1 MNDSFPKV
9 SMVRDKDRESE
20 NMMANQK
27 IKIYVTFTSK
37 SESSKAGNLFGFP
50 ESSQSFTH
58 K

>member
-1 MNDSFPKV
+1 
-9 SMVRDKDRESE
+9 MVRDKDRESE